1 MPSLLRNSITLDDVL
16 ARPDVWRG
24 DRLASA
30 STPALASGYAALD
43 AELPGGGWPR
53 GGLSEILCDQA
64 GIGELSII
72 MPALRQMHRQHRSTL
87 LLAPPHALCAPGWV
101 AAGIDPAY
109 LLVVAPNTVRDA
121 LWAVE
126 QALASGSLGAVVY
139 WSTQIGATQ
148 VRRLEVA
155 ASRGDSLAW
164 LLRPLRAQ
172 NEASPSALRLRLG
185 TGPGGS
191 IAVDLLKRRGTPCAR
206 TLYLDIARPLPPR
219 KADEPTLAR
228 RPFAVLA
235 ARSTRNAI
243 AA

>member
-1 MPSLLRNSITLDDVL
+1 MPSPLRDSITLDDVL

-30 STPALASGYAALD
+30 STPALASGFAALD

-53 GGLSEILCDQA
+53 GGLSEVLSGQS

-72 MPALRQMHRQHRSTL
+72 MPALRQMHRQQRPTL
-87 LLAPPHALCAPGWV
+87 LVAPPHALCAPGWF
-101 AAGIDPAY
+101 AAGVDPAH
-109 LLVVAPNTVRDA
+109 LFVVAPHTVRDA

-126 QALASGSLGAVVY
+126 QALASGALGAVVY
-139 WSTQIGATQ
+139 WSAQIGAAQ

-155 ASRGDSLAW
+155 VSRSDTLAW

-185 TGPGGS
+185 AGPRGS

-206 TLYLDIARPLPPR
+206 TLYLDIARPLPLR
-219 KADEPTLAR
+219 KTDEPTLAR

>member
-1 MPSLLRNSITLDDVL
+1 MPSLLRDSITLDDVL

-24 DRLASA
+24 DRLAST
-30 STPALASGYAALD
+30 STPALPSGFAALD

-53 GGLSEILCDQA
+53 GGLSEILCDRA

-72 MPALRQMHRQHRSTL
+72 VPALRQLHRQQRTTL
-87 LLAPPHALCAPGWV
+87 LVAPPLALYAPGWF
-101 AAGIDPAY
+101 AAGVDPAH
-109 LLVVAPNTVRDA
+109 LIVVAPHTVRDA

-126 QALASGSLGAVVY
+126 QALASGALGAVLY
-139 WSTQIGATQ
+139 WNAQIGAAQ

-155 ASRGDSLAW
+155 VSGSDTLAW

-172 NEASPSALRLRLG
+172 NEASACALRLRLA
-185 TGPGGS
+185 TGPRGS

-206 TLYLDIARPLPPR
+206 TLNLDIARPLPR
-219 KADEPTLAR
+219 RTDEPTLAR

-235 ARSTRNAI
+235 ARSARNAI